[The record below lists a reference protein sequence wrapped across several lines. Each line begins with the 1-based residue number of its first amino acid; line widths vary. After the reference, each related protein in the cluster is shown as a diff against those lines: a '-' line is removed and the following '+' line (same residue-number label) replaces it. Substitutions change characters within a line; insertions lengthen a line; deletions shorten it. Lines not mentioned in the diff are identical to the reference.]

1 MRKSFN
7 QKVKKISSSL
17 IVVLLVCMNFLIH
30 LPFKAEAATTE
41 LKGLGDVSYYNAII
55 FGDHSA
61 TSADIEG
68 AMAVQKNMNA
78 SSYTVLAAATG
89 ANNLAGATWVD
100 EGYPSL
106 LLGGQFTKAG
116 AGQVIIQDGTVAM
129 TKDGDPEGAM
139 KTSYDRI
146 AYKEQVEIDAK
157 FKEFRKD
164 VDGVIGDAGQLHTDK
179 PKPNMSFG
187 IGEDVK
193 NPNIY
198 VSSGLTGEKTFDVK
212 DVFLPNVDNKD
223 FIVIYSDAETVNFAS
238 GAILYD
244 TRNTG
249 MATDL
254 INTSQAY
261 DPNSSFTELAS
272 KVIWVF
278 PNATKITTKGYGVVG
293 SVFAPNAVVETKGG
307 SINGQ
312 AFVGGLHQ
320 RDGFEVH
327 NFKFNWPKWKK
338 PAAEK
343 GNLQIKKVDESD
355 ENIVLKDAK
364 FDVIDKENN
373 VVATVTTNE
382 KGIAEVKDLPL
393 GDYFVK
399 EISAPEGYIK
409 VDTPVKVTIDNTKVI
424 EIVMKNTK
432 KVENGQFK
440 ILKKDSESGQL
451 LPGAKF
457 DVIDKD
463 GNVVET
469 IITDGKGEA
478 LSKQLPVGTYTLK
491 EVEAPKGYEL
501 SSSLVHVD
509 VAANKTVTV
518 DVLNKKIVEKATGQ
532 FEIVKVD
539 ANDKEKLLSDA
550 EFEVY
555 KDGKKVDTLRTDKT
569 GKVISTKLEPGKYTL
584 KETKA
589 PQGYTL
595 LKEEIEVV
603 VEANKVVQVQVENA
617 KELGSLQ
624 VVKKDAESGKVLE
637 GAEFR
642 LKNES
647 GQVVGE
653 AKTTNKDGVVQ
664 FENLV
669 PGKYTLEETKA
680 PEGYKAV
687 EVTVEVNVVANEV
700 VKQEVMNEK
709 VTGQFEIVK
718 VDANDKTKVLSG
730 AEFEVYK
737 EGKKV
742 DTLRTDKT
750 GKVISTKLEPGKY
763 TLKETKAP
771 QGYKLLKEEIEVV
784 VEANKVVQVQVEN
797 AKELGSLQ
805 VVKKDAE
812 SGKVL
817 EGAEF
822 RLKNENGQVVGE
834 AKTTNKDGVVQFE
847 NLVPGKYTLEET
859 KAPEGYKAVEVTVE
873 VNVVANEMVKQEVT
887 NEKVTG
893 QFEIVKVDAE
903 DKAKVLS
910 DAEFA
915 VYKDGKKVAELK
927 TDESGKVMSPKLPLG
942 EYTVKETKAPEG
954 YKLSNKEWKVTI
966 QNENEIVKVEAE
978 NEKVLGSLQII
989 KTDDKDQAKRLA
1001 GAEFTLKDVK
1011 GNVVKEGITTDESG
1025 TVKVDG
1031 LVPGEYTLEE
1041 TKAPEG
1047 YELTK
1052 QVIHATV
1059 DGEKVIDVKVT
1070 NSKSL
1075 GQFEIVKVDANDKEK
1090 RLSDAEFEVYKDGKK
1105 VETLRTDKTGK
1116 VISTKLEPGK
1126 YTLKETKAPQGY
1138 KLLKEEIEVV
1148 VEANKVVQ
1156 VQVENAKELGSLQV
1170 IKKDAESGKVLE
1182 GAEFRLKNEAG
1193 QVVGEAKTTDKDGV
1207 VKFENVVPGKYTLE
1221 ETKAPEGYKALEV
1234 TVEVNVVANEVI
1246 KQEVTN
1252 EKIAGQFEIVKV
1264 DANDKEK
1271 VLSGAEFTVYKGG
1284 KKVAELKTDE
1294 SGKVMSPKLPLGEYT
1309 VKETKAPEGY
1319 KLSNKEWKVTI
1330 QNEKEVVK
1338 VEAENERI
1346 LGSLQII
1353 KTDDKDQAKRLA
1365 GAEFTL
1371 KDAQGN
1377 VVKEGITTDKS
1388 GIVKVEG
1395 LVPGEYTLEETKAP
1409 EGYELTKQVI
1419 HVTVDGEKVI
1429 DVKVTNSKSLGQ
1441 FEIVKVDA
1449 EDKAKVL
1456 SNAEFE
1462 VYKDGEKVE
1471 TLRTDKTGKV
1481 TSKKLEPGTYTLKET
1496 KAPQGYKLLKEEIE
1510 VVVEANKVV
1519 QVQVENAKEL
1529 GSLQVIKKDAESGK
1543 VLEGAEFKLKN
1554 ETGQVVGEAKTTNK
1568 DGVVKFENL
1577 VPGKYTLEETKA
1589 PEGYKALEV
1598 TVEVNV
1604 VANKVI
1610 KQEVLNEKVKGK
1622 ITGQIEIIKVDA
1634 NDRDKKLAGAVFEIL
1649 KDGTKIDTLT
1659 SDENGKATSKE
1670 LEPGDY
1676 ILKEVQAPKGYSL
1689 SDKEIE
1695 FTISN
1700 QKIEVVKL
1708 QITNEKETSKGPEN
1722 PGGETEK
1729 PGEETEK
1736 PGEETE
1742 KPGEETEKPGE
1753 GTEKPG
1759 EGTEK
1764 PGEGTEKPG
1773 EETEKPGE
1781 GTENPGG
1788 ETEKPGEE
1796 TEKPGEETEKPGE
1809 GTEKPGEEVGEP
1821 NLPEKEQGSSNDQK
1835 LPATG
1840 HNTNYLP
1847 FIGVILV
1854 LLGMRLRFMTKNS

>member
-7 QKVKKISSSL
+7 QKIKKLSSSF

-30 LPFKAEAATTE
+30 LPYKAEAATTE

-78 SSYTVLAAATG
+78 SSYTVVAAATG

-116 AGQVIIQDGTVAM
+116 TGQVIIQDGTVAM

-139 KTSYDRI
+139 KSSYDRI
-146 AYKEQVEIDAK
+146 SYKEQAEIDAK

-164 VDGVIGDAGQLHTDK
+164 VDGVIEDAGQLHTDK
-179 PKPNMSFG
+179 PKSGMTFG
-187 IGEDVK
+187 IGEDVN

-198 VSSGLTGEKTFDVK
+198 VSSGLEGQEPFNVK
-212 DVFLPNVDNKD
+212 DVYLPNVSNKD
-223 FIVIYSDAETVNFAS
+223 FIVIYSDAEEVNFGG

-244 TRNTG
+244 T
-249 MATDL
+249 TDKGGFTL
-254 INTSQAY
+254 VNTSQAY
-261 DPNSSFTELAS
+261 DPNSFFTELAS

-278 PNATKITTKGYGVVG
+278 PNAKKITTKGYGVVG

-343 GNLQIKKVDESD
+343 GNLQIKKVDEND

-364 FDVIDKENN
+364 FDVIDKDNN

-382 KGIAEVKDLPL
+382 KGIAEVKDLPF

-409 VDTPVKVTIDNTKVI
+409 VDTPKKVTIDNTNII
-424 EIVMKNTK
+424 EFVMKNTK

-440 ILKKDSESGQL
+440 LLKKDSESGQL

-509 VAANKTVTV
+509 VDANKTVTV

-539 ANDKEKLLSDA
+539 A
-550 EFEVY
+550 
-555 KDGKKVDTLRTDKT
+555 
-569 GKVISTKLEPGKYTL
+569 
-584 KETKA
+584 
-589 PQGYTL
+589 
-595 LKEEIEVV
+595 
-603 VEANKVVQVQVENA
+603 
-617 KELGSLQ
+617 
-624 VVKKDAESGKVLE
+624 
-637 GAEFR
+637 
-642 LKNES
+642 
-647 GQVVGE
+647 
-653 AKTTNKDGVVQ
+653 
-664 FENLV
+664 
-669 PGKYTLEETKA
+669 
-680 PEGYKAV
+680 
-687 EVTVEVNVVANEV
+687 
-700 VKQEVMNEK
+700 
-709 VTGQFEIVK
+709 
-718 VDANDKTKVLSG
+718 
-730 AEFEVYK
+730 
-737 EGKKV
+737 
-742 DTLRTDKT
+742 
-750 GKVISTKLEPGKY
+750 
-763 TLKETKAP
+763 
-771 QGYKLLKEEIEVV
+771 
-784 VEANKVVQVQVEN
+784 
-797 AKELGSLQ
+797 
-805 VVKKDAE
+805 
-812 SGKVL
+812 
-817 EGAEF
+817 
-822 RLKNENGQVVGE
+822 
-834 AKTTNKDGVVQFE
+834 
-847 NLVPGKYTLEET
+847 
-859 KAPEGYKAVEVTVE
+859 
-873 VNVVANEMVKQEVT
+873 
-887 NEKVTG
+887 
-893 QFEIVKVDAE
+893 E
-903 DKAKVLS
+903 DKAKV
-910 DAEFA
+910 
-915 VYKDGKKVAELK
+915 
-927 TDESGKVMSPKLPLG
+927 
-942 EYTVKETKAPEG
+942 
-954 YKLSNKEWKVTI
+954 
-966 QNENEIVKVEAE
+966 
-978 NEKVLGSLQII
+978 
-989 KTDDKDQAKRLA
+989 
-1001 GAEFTLKDVK
+1001 
-1011 GNVVKEGITTDESG
+1011 
-1025 TVKVDG
+1025 
-1031 LVPGEYTLEE
+1031 
-1041 TKAPEG
+1041 
-1047 YELTK
+1047 
-1052 QVIHATV
+1052 
-1059 DGEKVIDVKVT
+1059 
-1070 NSKSL
+1070 
-1075 GQFEIVKVDANDKEK
+1075 
-1090 RLSDAEFEVYKDGKK
+1090 LSDAEFEVYKDGKK

-1116 VISTKLEPGK
+1116 VISQKLEPGK

-1170 IKKDAESGKVLE
+1170 IKKDAESGKVLSD
-1182 GAEFRLKNEAG
+1182 AEFRLKNENG
-1193 QVVGEAKTTDKDGV
+1193 QVVGETKTTNKDGV
-1207 VKFENVVPGKYTLE
+1207 VKFENLVPGKYTLE
-1221 ETKAPEGYKALEV
+1221 ETKAPEGYKAVEV
-1234 TVEVNVVANEVI
+1234 TVEVNVVANEVV
-1246 KQEVTN
+1246 KQEVMN
-1252 EKIAGQFEIVKV
+1252 EKVTGQFEIIKV
-1264 DANDKEK
+1264 DANDKAK
-1271 VLSGAEFTVYKGG
+1271 VLSDAEFTVYKDG

-1353 KTDDKDQAKRLA
+1353 KTDDKDQAKRLS

-1388 GIVKVEG
+1388 GIVKVDG

-1419 HVTVDGEKVI
+1419 HVTVDGEKIV

-1456 SNAEFE
+1456 SDAEFE
-1462 VYKDGEKVE
+1462 VYKDGKKVE

-1481 TSKKLEPGTYTLKET
+1481 ISQKLEPGTYTLKET

-1554 ETGQVVGEAKTTNK
+1554 EAGQVVGETKTTNK

-1604 VANKVI
+1604 VANTVI
-1610 KQEVLNEKVKGK
+1610 KQEVLNEKVKEK
-1622 ITGQIEIIKVDA
+1622 IKGQVEITKVDA
-1634 NDRDKKLAGAVFEIL
+1634 TDTNKKLAGAVFEIL

-1659 SDENGKATSKE
+1659 TDKNGKATSKE

-1676 ILKEVQAPKGYSL
+1676 ILKEVQAPEGYEL

-1722 PGGETEK
+1722 PGGETETPGGETETPGGETET

-1753 GTEKPG
+1753 ETGTSGEETEKSG
-1759 EGTEK
+1759 EETGTS
-1764 PGEGTEKPG
+1764 G
-1773 EETEKPGE
+1773 EETEKPG
-1781 GTENPGG
+1781 G
-1788 ETEKPGEE
+1788 ETGTPSEGMENVDKEKP
-1796 TEKPGEETEKPGE
+1796 T
-1809 GTEKPGEEVGEP
+1809 
-1821 NLPEKEQGSSNDQK
+1821 LPEKGQGASHAQ

-1840 HNTNYLP
+1840 HDMNYLP
-1847 FIGVILV
+1847 FIGFALV
-1854 LLGMRLRFMTKNS
+1854 LLGIRLRFMIKNS

>member
-1 MRKSFN
+1 MKDAFCLVLGSLKGGMNFLRKSFN
-7 QKVKKISSSL
+7 QKIKKLSSSF

-30 LPFKAEAATTE
+30 LPYKAEAATTE

-78 SSYTVLAAATG
+78 SSYTVVAAATG

-116 AGQVIIQDGTVAM
+116 TGQVIIQDGTVAM

-139 KTSYDRI
+139 KSSYDRI
-146 AYKEQVEIDAK
+146 SYKEQAEIDAK

-164 VDGVIGDAGQLHTDK
+164 INSVIEDAGQLHTDK
-179 PKPNMSFG
+179 PKPGMTFG

-193 NPNIY
+193 NSNIY
-198 VSSGLTGEKTFDVK
+198 VSSGLKGQEPFNVK
-212 DVFLPNVDNKD
+212 DVYLPNVNNKD
-223 FIVIYSDAETVNFAS
+223 FIVIHSDAEEVNFGG

-244 TRNTG
+244 T
-249 MATDL
+249 TDKGGFTL
-254 INTSQAY
+254 VNTSQAY
-261 DPNSSFTELAS
+261 DPNSFFTELAS

-278 PNATKITTKGYGVVG
+278 PNAKKITTKGYGVVG

-327 NFKFNWPKWKK
+327 NFKFNWPKWKN

-343 GNLQIKKVDESD
+343 GNLQIKKVDEND

-364 FDVIDKENN
+364 FDVIDKDNN

-382 KGIAEVKDLPL
+382 KGIAEVKDLPF

-409 VDTPVKVTIDNTKVI
+409 VDTPVKVTIDNTNII
-424 EIVMKNTK
+424 EFVMKNTK

-440 ILKKDSESGQL
+440 LLKKDSESGQL

-463 GNVVET
+463 GKVVET
-469 IITDGKGEA
+469 IVTDDKGEA
-478 LSKQLPVGTYTLK
+478 LSKQLPVGSYTLK

-501 SSSLVHVD
+501 SSSSVSVD
-509 VAANKTVTV
+509 VEVNKVVTV
-518 DVLNKKIVEKATGQ
+518 DVVNKKIPEKVTGQ

-539 ANDKEKLLSDA
+539 AEDKTKVLSDA

-569 GKVISTKLEPGKYTL
+569 GKVVSQKLEPGKYTL

-589 PQGYTL
+589 PQGYKL

-624 VVKKDAESGKVLE
+624 VTKKDAESGKVLE

-642 LKNES
+642 LKNEN

-653 AKTTNKDGVVQ
+653 TKTTNKDGVVKFENLVPGKYTLEETKAPEGYKAVEVTVEVNVVANEVVKQ
-664 FENLV
+664 EVMNEKLTGQFEIVKVDAEDKAKVLSDAEFEVYKDGKKVETLRTDKTGKVISQKLEPGTYTLKETKAPQGYKLLKEEIEVVVEANKVVEVQVENAKELGSLQVIKKDAESGKVLEGAEFKLKNETGQVVGETKTTNKDGVVKFENLV

-709 VTGQFEIVK
+709 VTGQFEIIK
-718 VDANDKTKVLSG
+718 VDAN
-730 AEFEVYK
+730 
-737 EGKKV
+737 
-742 DTLRTDKT
+742 
-750 GKVISTKLEPGKY
+750 
-763 TLKETKAP
+763 
-771 QGYKLLKEEIEVV
+771 
-784 VEANKVVQVQVEN
+784 
-797 AKELGSLQ
+797 
-805 VVKKDAE
+805 
-812 SGKVL
+812 
-817 EGAEF
+817 
-822 RLKNENGQVVGE
+822 
-834 AKTTNKDGVVQFE
+834 
-847 NLVPGKYTLEET
+847 
-859 KAPEGYKAVEVTVE
+859 
-873 VNVVANEMVKQEVT
+873 
-887 NEKVTG
+887 
-893 QFEIVKVDAE
+893 

-910 DAEFA
+910 DAEFT
-915 VYKDGKKVAELK
+915 VYKD
-927 TDESGKVMSPKLPLG
+927 
-942 EYTVKETKAPEG
+942 
-954 YKLSNKEWKVTI
+954 
-966 QNENEIVKVEAE
+966 
-978 NEKVLGSLQII
+978 
-989 KTDDKDQAKRLA
+989 
-1001 GAEFTLKDVK
+1001 
-1011 GNVVKEGITTDESG
+1011 
-1025 TVKVDG
+1025 
-1031 LVPGEYTLEE
+1031 
-1041 TKAPEG
+1041 
-1047 YELTK
+1047 
-1052 QVIHATV
+1052 
-1059 DGEKVIDVKVT
+1059 
-1070 NSKSL
+1070 
-1075 GQFEIVKVDANDKEK
+1075 
-1090 RLSDAEFEVYKDGKK
+1090 
-1105 VETLRTDKTGK
+1105 
-1116 VISTKLEPGK
+1116 
-1126 YTLKETKAPQGY
+1126 
-1138 KLLKEEIEVV
+1138 
-1148 VEANKVVQ
+1148 
-1156 VQVENAKELGSLQV
+1156 
-1170 IKKDAESGKVLE
+1170 
-1182 GAEFRLKNEAG
+1182 
-1193 QVVGEAKTTDKDGV
+1193 
-1207 VKFENVVPGKYTLE
+1207 
-1221 ETKAPEGYKALEV
+1221 
-1234 TVEVNVVANEVI
+1234 
-1246 KQEVTN
+1246 
-1252 EKIAGQFEIVKV
+1252 
-1264 DANDKEK
+1264 
-1271 VLSGAEFTVYKGG
+1271 G

-1353 KTDDKDQAKRLA
+1353 KTDDKDQAKRLS

-1388 GIVKVEG
+1388 GIVKVDG

-1419 HVTVDGEKVI
+1419 HVTVDGEKIV

-1456 SNAEFE
+1456 SDAEFE
-1462 VYKDGEKVE
+1462 VYKDGKKVE

-1481 TSKKLEPGTYTLKET
+1481 ISQKLEPGTYTLKET

-1554 ETGQVVGEAKTTNK
+1554 ETGQVVGETKTTNK

-1604 VANKVI
+1604 VANTVI
-1610 KQEVLNEKVKGK
+1610 KQEVLNEKVKEK
-1622 ITGQIEIIKVDA
+1622 IKGQVEITKVDA
-1634 NDRDKKLAGAVFEIL
+1634 TDTNKKLAGAVFEIL

-1659 SDENGKATSKE
+1659 TDKNGKATSKE

-1676 ILKEVQAPKGYSL
+1676 ILKEVQAPEGYEL
-1689 SDKEIE
+1689 SDKGIE

-1722 PGGETEK
+1722 PGGETETPGGETETPGGETET

-1742 KPGEETEKPGE
+1742 KPGEETG
-1753 GTEKPG
+1753 
-1759 EGTEK
+1759 
-1764 PGEGTEKPG
+1764 
-1773 EETEKPGE
+1773 
-1781 GTENPGG
+1781 
-1788 ETEKPGEE
+1788 KPGEE
-1796 TEKPGEETEKPGE
+1796 TEKPGEETGKPGE
-1809 GTEKPGEEVGEP
+1809 ETEKPGEETGTSGEETEKP
-1821 NLPEKEQGSSNDQK
+1821 GGETGTPSEGMENVDKEKPTLPEKGQGASHAQ

-1840 HNTNYLP
+1840 HDMNYLP
-1847 FIGVILV
+1847 FIGFALV
-1854 LLGMRLRFMTKNS
+1854 LLGIRLRFMIKNS

>member
-1 MRKSFN
+1 MNFLRKSFN
-7 QKVKKISSSL
+7 QKIKKLSSSF

-30 LPFKAEAATTE
+30 LPYKAEAATTE

-89 ANNLAGATWVD
+89 ANNLAGATWVE

-116 AGQVIIQDGTVAM
+116 TGQVIIQDGTVAM

-139 KTSYDRI
+139 KSSYDRI
-146 AYKEQVEIDAK
+146 SYKEQAEIDAK

-164 VDGVIGDAGQLHTDK
+164 VDSVIEDAGQLHTDK
-179 PKPNMSFG
+179 PKPGMTFG
-187 IGEDVK
+187 IGEDVN

-198 VSSGLTGEKTFDVK
+198 VSSGLEGQEPFNVK
-212 DVFLPNVDNKD
+212 DVYLPNVSNKD
-223 FIVIYSDAETVNFAS
+223 FIVIHSDAEEVNFGG

-244 TRNTG
+244 T
-249 MATDL
+249 TDKGGFTL
-254 INTSQAY
+254 VNTSQAY
-261 DPNSSFTELAS
+261 DPNSFFTELAS

-278 PNATKITTKGYGVVG
+278 PNAKKITTKGYGVVG
-293 SVFAPNAVVETKGG
+293 SVFAPNAVVDTKGG

-312 AFVGGLHQ
+312 AYVGGLHQ

-343 GNLQIKKVDESD
+343 GNLQIKKVDEND

-364 FDVIDKENN
+364 FDVIDKDNN

-382 KGIAEVKDLPL
+382 KGIAEVKDLPF

-399 EISAPEGYIK
+399 EISAPAGYIK
-409 VDTPVKVTIDNTKVI
+409 VDTPVKVTIDNTNII
-424 EIVMKNTK
+424 EFVMKNTK

-440 ILKKDSESGQL
+440 LLKKDSESGQL

-469 IITDGKGEA
+469 IITDDKGEA
-478 LSKQLPVGTYTLK
+478 LSKQLPVGTYALK

-539 ANDKEKLLSDA
+539 AEDKAKVLSDA
-550 EFEVY
+550 EFDVY
-555 KDGKKVDTLRTDKT
+555 KDGKKVETLRTDKT
-569 GKVISTKLEPGKYTL
+569 GKVISQQLEPGTYTL

-624 VVKKDAESGKVLE
+624 VIKKDAESGKVLE

-642 LKNES
+642 LKNEN
-647 GQVVGE
+647 GQLVGE
-653 AKTTNKDGVVQ
+653 AKTTNKDGIVK

-718 VDANDKTKVLSG
+718 VDA
-730 AEFEVYK
+730 
-737 EGKKV
+737 
-742 DTLRTDKT
+742 
-750 GKVISTKLEPGKY
+750 
-763 TLKETKAP
+763 
-771 QGYKLLKEEIEVV
+771 
-784 VEANKVVQVQVEN
+784 
-797 AKELGSLQ
+797 
-805 VVKKDAE
+805 
-812 SGKVL
+812 
-817 EGAEF
+817 
-822 RLKNENGQVVGE
+822 
-834 AKTTNKDGVVQFE
+834 
-847 NLVPGKYTLEET
+847 
-859 KAPEGYKAVEVTVE
+859 
-873 VNVVANEMVKQEVT
+873 
-887 NEKVTG
+887 
-893 QFEIVKVDAE
+893 E

-910 DAEFA
+910 DAEFT
-915 VYKDGKKVAELK
+915 VYKD
-927 TDESGKVMSPKLPLG
+927 
-942 EYTVKETKAPEG
+942 
-954 YKLSNKEWKVTI
+954 
-966 QNENEIVKVEAE
+966 
-978 NEKVLGSLQII
+978 
-989 KTDDKDQAKRLA
+989 
-1001 GAEFTLKDVK
+1001 
-1011 GNVVKEGITTDESG
+1011 
-1025 TVKVDG
+1025 
-1031 LVPGEYTLEE
+1031 
-1041 TKAPEG
+1041 
-1047 YELTK
+1047 
-1052 QVIHATV
+1052 
-1059 DGEKVIDVKVT
+1059 
-1070 NSKSL
+1070 
-1075 GQFEIVKVDANDKEK
+1075 
-1090 RLSDAEFEVYKDGKK
+1090 
-1105 VETLRTDKTGK
+1105 
-1116 VISTKLEPGK
+1116 
-1126 YTLKETKAPQGY
+1126 
-1138 KLLKEEIEVV
+1138 
-1148 VEANKVVQ
+1148 
-1156 VQVENAKELGSLQV
+1156 
-1170 IKKDAESGKVLE
+1170 
-1182 GAEFRLKNEAG
+1182 
-1193 QVVGEAKTTDKDGV
+1193 
-1207 VKFENVVPGKYTLE
+1207 
-1221 ETKAPEGYKALEV
+1221 
-1234 TVEVNVVANEVI
+1234 
-1246 KQEVTN
+1246 
-1252 EKIAGQFEIVKV
+1252 
-1264 DANDKEK
+1264 
-1271 VLSGAEFTVYKGG
+1271 G

-1388 GIVKVEG
+1388 GIVKVDG

-1449 EDKAKVL
+1449 EDKTKVL
-1456 SNAEFE
+1456 SDAEFE
-1462 VYKDGEKVE
+1462 VYKDGKKVE

-1481 TSKKLEPGTYTLKET
+1481 ISQKLEPGTYTLKET

-1568 DGVVKFENL
+1568 DGVVTFENL

-1598 TVEVNV
+1598 TVEVNI
-1604 VANKVI
+1604 VANEVAKR
-1610 KQEVLNEKVKGK
+1610 EVLNEKVKEE
-1622 ITGQIEIIKVDA
+1622 ITGQLEITKVDA
-1634 NDRDKKLAGAVFEIL
+1634 NDTGKTLAGAVFEIW

-1659 SDENGKATSKE
+1659 TNKNGKAISKK

-1676 ILKEVQAPKGYSL
+1676 ILKEVHAPEGYKL
-1689 SDKEIE
+1689 SDKEIK
-1695 FTISN
+1695 FKISN
-1700 QKIEVVKL
+1700 EKVEVKNL
-1708 QITNEKETSKGPEN
+1708 EITNEKEQEKGP
-1722 PGGETEK
+1722 EK

-1736 PGEETE
+1736 PG
-1742 KPGEETEKPGE
+1742 
-1753 GTEKPG
+1753 
-1759 EGTEK
+1759 
-1764 PGEGTEKPG
+1764 
-1773 EETEKPGE
+1773 
-1781 GTENPGG
+1781 
-1788 ETEKPGEE
+1788 
-1796 TEKPGEETEKPGE
+1796 
-1809 GTEKPGEEVGEP
+1809 
-1821 NLPEKEQGSSNDQK
+1821 
-1835 LPATG
+1835 
-1840 HNTNYLP
+1840 
-1847 FIGVILV
+1847 
-1854 LLGMRLRFMTKNS
+1854 

>member
-7 QKVKKISSSL
+7 QKIKKLSSSL
-17 IVVLLVCMNFLIH
+17 IVVLLICMNFLIH
-30 LPFKAEAATTE
+30 LPLKAEAATTE

-78 SSYTVLAAATG
+78 SSYTVVAAATG

-129 TKDGDPEGAM
+129 TKDGDPDGAM

-146 AYKEQVEIDAK
+146 SYKEQAEIDAK

-164 VDGVIGDAGQLHTDK
+164 VDGVIGDASKLYTDK

-187 IGEDVK
+187 IGEDVN

-198 VSSGLTGEKTFDVK
+198 VSSGQTGKKAFDVK
-212 DVFLPNVDNKD
+212 DVFLPNVENKD
-223 FIVIYSDAETVNFAS
+223 FIVIYSDAEEVSFGG

-312 AFVGGLHQ
+312 AYVGGLHQ

-327 NFKFNWPKWKK
+327 NFKFNWPKWNK
-338 PAAEK
+338 PAVEK
-343 GNLQIKKVDESD
+343 GHLQIKKVDEND

-364 FDVIDKENN
+364 FDVIDKDNN

-399 EISAPEGYIK
+399 EINAPEGYIK
-409 VDTPVKVTIDNTKVI
+409 VDTPVKVTIDNTNVI
-424 EIVMKNTK
+424 ELVMKNTK

-440 ILKKDSESGQL
+440 LLKKDSESGQL

-457 DVIDKD
+457 DVLDKD
-463 GNVVET
+463 GKVVET
-469 IITDGKGEA
+469 IVTDDKGEA
-478 LSKQLPVGTYTLK
+478 LSKQLPVGSYTLK

-501 SSSLVHVD
+501 SSSSVSVD
-509 VAANKTVTV
+509 VEVEANKVVTV
-518 DVLNKKIVEKATGQ
+518 DVVNKKIPEKVTGQ

-539 ANDKEKLLSDA
+539 AEDKTKVLSDA

-569 GKVISTKLEPGKYTL
+569 GKVVS
-584 KETKA
+584 
-589 PQGYTL
+589 Q
-595 LKEEIEVV
+595 
-603 VEANKVVQVQVENA
+603 
-617 KELGSLQ
+617 
-624 VVKKDAESGKVLE
+624 
-637 GAEFR
+637 
-642 LKNES
+642 
-647 GQVVGE
+647 
-653 AKTTNKDGVVQ
+653 
-664 FENLV
+664 
-669 PGKYTLEETKA
+669 
-680 PEGYKAV
+680 
-687 EVTVEVNVVANEV
+687 
-700 VKQEVMNEK
+700 
-709 VTGQFEIVK
+709 
-718 VDANDKTKVLSG
+718 
-730 AEFEVYK
+730 
-737 EGKKV
+737 
-742 DTLRTDKT
+742 
-750 GKVISTKLEPGKY
+750 KLEPGKY

-784 VEANKVVQVQVEN
+784 VEADKVVEVQVEN

-805 VVKKDAE
+805 VIKKDAE

-817 EGAEF
+817 AGAEF
-822 RLKNENGQVVGE
+822 KLKNEAGQVVGE
-834 AKTTNKDGVVQFE
+834 AKTTNKDGVVKFE
-847 NLVPGKYTLEET
+847 SLVPGKYTLEET
-859 KAPEGYKAVEVTVE
+859 KAPEGYKALEVTVE
-873 VNVVANEMVKQEVT
+873 VNVVANEVVKQEVT

-903 DKAKVLS
+903 DKTKV
-910 DAEFA
+910 
-915 VYKDGKKVAELK
+915 
-927 TDESGKVMSPKLPLG
+927 
-942 EYTVKETKAPEG
+942 
-954 YKLSNKEWKVTI
+954 
-966 QNENEIVKVEAE
+966 
-978 NEKVLGSLQII
+978 
-989 KTDDKDQAKRLA
+989 
-1001 GAEFTLKDVK
+1001 
-1011 GNVVKEGITTDESG
+1011 
-1025 TVKVDG
+1025 
-1031 LVPGEYTLEE
+1031 
-1041 TKAPEG
+1041 
-1047 YELTK
+1047 
-1052 QVIHATV
+1052 
-1059 DGEKVIDVKVT
+1059 
-1070 NSKSL
+1070 
-1075 GQFEIVKVDANDKEK
+1075 
-1090 RLSDAEFEVYKDGKK
+1090 LSDAEFEVYKDSKK
-1105 VETLRTDKTGK
+1105 VDTLRTDKTGK
-1116 VISTKLEPGK
+1116 VISQKLEPGT

-1148 VEANKVVQ
+1148 VEANKVVE
-1156 VQVENAKELGSLQV
+1156 VQIENAKELGSLQV
-1170 IKKDAESGKVLE
+1170 IKKDAESGKVLA
-1182 GAEFRLKNEAG
+1182 GAEFKLKNEAG
-1193 QVVGEAKTTDKDGV
+1193 QVVGEAKITNKDGV

-1234 TVEVNVVANEVI
+1234 TVEVNVVANEVV

-1252 EKIAGQFEIVKV
+1252 EKVTGQFEIVKV
-1264 DANDKEK
+1264 DANDKTEL
-1271 VLSGAEFTVYKGG
+1271 LSGAEFEVYKDG

-1309 VKETKAPEGY
+1309 VKETKAPAGY

-1338 VEAENERI
+1338 VEAENEKI

-1353 KTDDKDQAKRLA
+1353 KMDDKDQTKRLA

-1371 KDAQGN
+1371 KDAKGN

-1388 GIVKVEG
+1388 GTVKVDG

-1409 EGYELTKQVI
+1409 EGYELTKQII
-1419 HVTVDGEKVI
+1419 HVTVDGEKVV
-1429 DVKVTNSKSLGQ
+1429 DAKVTNSKSLGQ

-1449 EDKAKVL
+1449 EDKTKVL
-1456 SNAEFE
+1456 SDAEFE
-1462 VYKDGEKVE
+1462 VYKDGKKVD

-1481 TSKKLEPGTYTLKET
+1481 VSQKLEPGKYTLKET

-1510 VVVEANKVV
+1510 VVVEADKVV

-1543 VLEGAEFKLKN
+1543 VLAGAEFKLKN
-1554 ETGQVVGEAKTTNK
+1554 EAGQVVGEAKTTNK
-1568 DGVVKFENL
+1568 DGVVKFESL

-1604 VANKVI
+1604 VANEVV
-1610 KQEVLNEKVKGK
+1610 KQEVMNEKVKEE
-1622 ITGQIEIIKVDA
+1622 ITGQLEITKVDA
-1634 NDRDKKLAGAVFEIL
+1634 NNTNKILAGAVFEIW

-1659 SDENGKATSKE
+1659 TNKSGKATSKK

-1676 ILKEVQAPKGYSL
+1676 TLKEIQAPEGYTL
-1689 SDKEIE
+1689 SDKEMK

-1700 QKIEVVKL
+1700 EKIEFVKL
-1708 QITNEKETSKGPEN
+1708 QITNKKDTEKGP
-1722 PGGETEK
+1722 EK
-1729 PGEETEK
+1729 PGE
-1736 PGEETE
+1736 G
-1742 KPGEETEKPGE
+1742 TEKPGE

-1773 EETEKPGE
+1773 EG
-1781 GTENPGG
+1781 
-1788 ETEKPGEE
+1788 
-1796 TEKPGEETEKPGE
+1796 TEKPGE
-1809 GTEKPGEEVGEP
+1809 GTEKPGEGTEKPGEGTEKPGEGTEKPGEGTEKPGEGVEKP
-1821 NLPEKEQGSSNDQK
+1821 NLPEKGQGSSNNQQ

-1840 HNTNYLP
+1840 HNTNYVP
-1847 FIGVILV
+1847 FIGFMLL
-1854 LLGMRLRFMTKNS
+1854 LLGIRLRFMAKNS

>member
-1 MRKSFN
+1 MNILFN
-7 QKVKKISSSL
+7 KKVKKISSSL

-30 LPFKAEAATTE
+30 LPNKAEAATTE

-89 ANNLAGATWVD
+89 AHNLAGATWVD

-116 AGQVIIQDGTVAM
+116 TGQVIIQDGTVAM

-139 KTSYDRI
+139 KSSYDRI
-146 AYKEQVEIDAK
+146 SYKEQAEIDAK

-164 VDGVIGDAGQLHTDK
+164 VNSVIEDAGQLHTDK
-179 PKPNMSFG
+179 PKSGMTFG
-187 IGEDVK
+187 IGEDVN

-198 VSSGLTGEKTFDVK
+198 VSSGLEGQEPFNVK
-212 DVFLPNVDNKD
+212 DVYLPNVNNKD
-223 FIVIYSDAETVNFAS
+223 FIVIHSDAEEVNFGG

-244 TRNTG
+244 T
-249 MATDL
+249 TDKGGFTL
-254 INTSQAY
+254 VNTSQPY
-261 DPNSSFTELAS
+261 DPNSFFTELAS

-343 GNLQIKKVDESD
+343 GNLQIKKVDEND

-364 FDVIDKENN
+364 FDVIDKDNH

-382 KGIAEVKDLPL
+382 KGIAEVKDLPF

-409 VDTPVKVTIDNTKVI
+409 VDTPVKVTIDNTNII
-424 EIVMKNTK
+424 EFVMKNTK

-440 ILKKDSESGQL
+440 LLKKDSESGQL

-509 VAANKTVTV
+509 VAANETVTV

-539 ANDKEKLLSDA
+539 AEDKTKVLSDA

-555 KDGKKVDTLRTDKT
+555 KDGKKVETLRTDKT
-569 GKVISTKLEPGKYTL
+569 GKVISQKLEPGTYTL

-603 VEANKVVQVQVENA
+603 VEASKVVQVQVENA

-624 VVKKDAESGKVLE
+624 VIKKDAESGKVLE

-642 LKNES
+642 LKNGN

-653 AKTTNKDGVVQ
+653 AKTTNKDGVVK

-680 PEGYKAV
+680 PKGYKAV

-718 VDANDKTKVLSG
+718 VDA
-730 AEFEVYK
+730 
-737 EGKKV
+737 
-742 DTLRTDKT
+742 
-750 GKVISTKLEPGKY
+750 
-763 TLKETKAP
+763 
-771 QGYKLLKEEIEVV
+771 
-784 VEANKVVQVQVEN
+784 
-797 AKELGSLQ
+797 
-805 VVKKDAE
+805 
-812 SGKVL
+812 
-817 EGAEF
+817 
-822 RLKNENGQVVGE
+822 
-834 AKTTNKDGVVQFE
+834 
-847 NLVPGKYTLEET
+847 
-859 KAPEGYKAVEVTVE
+859 
-873 VNVVANEMVKQEVT
+873 
-887 NEKVTG
+887 
-893 QFEIVKVDAE
+893 E
-903 DKAKVLS
+903 DKA
-910 DAEFA
+910 
-915 VYKDGKKVAELK
+915 
-927 TDESGKVMSPKLPLG
+927 
-942 EYTVKETKAPEG
+942 
-954 YKLSNKEWKVTI
+954 
-966 QNENEIVKVEAE
+966 
-978 NEKVLGSLQII
+978 
-989 KTDDKDQAKRLA
+989 
-1001 GAEFTLKDVK
+1001 
-1011 GNVVKEGITTDESG
+1011 
-1025 TVKVDG
+1025 
-1031 LVPGEYTLEE
+1031 
-1041 TKAPEG
+1041 
-1047 YELTK
+1047 
-1052 QVIHATV
+1052 
-1059 DGEKVIDVKVT
+1059 
-1070 NSKSL
+1070 
-1075 GQFEIVKVDANDKEK
+1075 
-1090 RLSDAEFEVYKDGKK
+1090 
-1105 VETLRTDKTGK
+1105 
-1116 VISTKLEPGK
+1116 
-1126 YTLKETKAPQGY
+1126 
-1138 KLLKEEIEVV
+1138 
-1148 VEANKVVQ
+1148 
-1156 VQVENAKELGSLQV
+1156 
-1170 IKKDAESGKVLE
+1170 
-1182 GAEFRLKNEAG
+1182 
-1193 QVVGEAKTTDKDGV
+1193 
-1207 VKFENVVPGKYTLE
+1207 
-1221 ETKAPEGYKALEV
+1221 
-1234 TVEVNVVANEVI
+1234 
-1246 KQEVTN
+1246 
-1252 EKIAGQFEIVKV
+1252 
-1264 DANDKEK
+1264 K
-1271 VLSGAEFTVYKGG
+1271 VLSGAEFTVYKDG

-1371 KDAQGN
+1371 KDAKGN
-1377 VVKEGITTDKS
+1377 VVKEGNTTDES
-1388 GIVKVEG
+1388 GTVKVDG

-1456 SNAEFE
+1456 SDAEFE
-1462 VYKDGEKVE
+1462 VYKDGKKVE

-1481 TSKKLEPGTYTLKET
+1481 ISQKLEPGTYTLKET

-1543 VLEGAEFKLKN
+1543 VLKGAEFKLKN
-1554 ETGQVVGEAKTTNK
+1554 ENGQVVGEAKTTNK

-1589 PEGYKALEV
+1589 PEGYKAVEV
-1598 TVEVNV
+1598 KVEVNI
-1604 VANKVI
+1604 VANTVV
-1610 KQEVLNEKVKGK
+1610 KQEVLNEKVKEK

-1634 NDRDKKLAGAVFEIL
+1634 NDKDKKLAGAVFEIL

-1676 ILKEVQAPKGYSL
+1676 VLKEVQAPEGYSL

-1708 QITNEKETSKGPEN
+1708 QITNEKET
-1722 PGGETEK
+1722 EK
-1729 PGEETEK
+1729 PG
-1736 PGEETE
+1736 
-1742 KPGEETEKPGE
+1742 
-1753 GTEKPG
+1753 
-1759 EGTEK
+1759 
-1764 PGEGTEKPG
+1764 
-1773 EETEKPGE
+1773 
-1781 GTENPGG
+1781 
-1788 ETEKPGEE
+1788 
-1796 TEKPGEETEKPGE
+1796 
-1809 GTEKPGEEVGEP
+1809 
-1821 NLPEKEQGSSNDQK
+1821 
-1835 LPATG
+1835 
-1840 HNTNYLP
+1840 
-1847 FIGVILV
+1847 
-1854 LLGMRLRFMTKNS
+1854 

>member
-7 QKVKKISSSL
+7 QKIKKLSSSL
-17 IVVLLVCMNFLIH
+17 IVVLLICMNFLIH

-78 SSYTVLAAATG
+78 SSYTVVAAATG

-129 TKDGDPEGAM
+129 TKDGDPDGAM

-146 AYKEQVEIDAK
+146 SYKEQAEIDAK

-164 VDGVIGDAGQLHTDK
+164 VDSVIEDAGQLHTDK
-179 PKPNMSFG
+179 PKSGMTFG

-198 VSSGLTGEKTFDVK
+198 VSSGLEGQEPFNVK
-212 DVFLPNVDNKD
+212 DVYLPNVSNKD
-223 FIVIYSDAETVNFAS
+223 FIVIHSDAEEVNFGG

-244 TRNTG
+244 T
-249 MATDL
+249 TDKGGFTL
-254 INTSQAY
+254 VNTSQAY
-261 DPNSSFTELAS
+261 DPNSFFTELAS

-312 AFVGGLHQ
+312 AYVGGLHQ

-327 NFKFNWPKWKK
+327 NFKFNWPKWNK
-338 PAAEK
+338 PATEK
-343 GNLQIKKVDESD
+343 GHLQIKKVDEND

-364 FDVIDKENN
+364 FDVIDKDNN

-399 EISAPEGYIK
+399 EINAPEGYIK
-409 VDTPVKVTIDNTKVI
+409 VDTPVKVTIDNTNVI
-424 EIVMKNTK
+424 KLVMKNTR

-440 ILKKDSESGQL
+440 LLKKDSESGQL

-463 GNVVET
+463 GKVVET
-469 IITDGKGEA
+469 IVTDDKGEA
-478 LSKQLPVGTYTLK
+478 LSKQLPVGSYTLK

-501 SSSLVHVD
+501 SSSSVSVD
-509 VAANKTVTV
+509 VEANKVVTV
-518 DVLNKKIVEKATGQ
+518 DVVNKKISEKVTGQ

-539 ANDKEKLLSDA
+539 AEDKTKVLSDA

-569 GKVISTKLEPGKYTL
+569 GKVVSQKLEPGKYTL
-584 KETKA
+584 KETRA
-589 PQGYTL
+589 PQGYKL

-603 VEANKVVQVQVENA
+603 VEANKLVEVQIENA

-624 VVKKDAESGKVLE
+624 VIKKDAESGTVLA
-637 GAEFR
+637 GAEFK
-642 LKNES
+642 LKNEA

-653 AKTTNKDGVVQ
+653 AKTTNKEGVVK

-680 PEGYKAV
+680 PEGYKAL

-700 VKQEVMNEK
+700 
-709 VTGQFEIVK
+709 
-718 VDANDKTKVLSG
+718 
-730 AEFEVYK
+730 
-737 EGKKV
+737 
-742 DTLRTDKT
+742 
-750 GKVISTKLEPGKY
+750 
-763 TLKETKAP
+763 
-771 QGYKLLKEEIEVV
+771 
-784 VEANKVVQVQVEN
+784 
-797 AKELGSLQ
+797 
-805 VVKKDAE
+805 
-812 SGKVL
+812 
-817 EGAEF
+817 
-822 RLKNENGQVVGE
+822 
-834 AKTTNKDGVVQFE
+834 
-847 NLVPGKYTLEET
+847 
-859 KAPEGYKAVEVTVE
+859 
-873 VNVVANEMVKQEVT
+873 VKQEVT

-893 QFEIVKVDAE
+893 QFEIVKVDAN
-903 DKAKVLS
+903 DKTKLLS
-910 DAEFA
+910 GAEFE

-942 EYTVKETKAPEG
+942 EYTVKETKAPAG

-966 QNENEIVKVEAE
+966 QNEKEVVKVEAE
-978 NEKVLGSLQII
+978 NEKILGSLQII
-989 KTDDKDQAKRLA
+989 KMDDKDQTKRLA
-1001 GAEFTLKDVK
+1001 GAQFTLKDAK
-1011 GNVVKEGITTDESG
+1011 GNVVKEGLTTDKSG

-1052 QVIHATV
+1052 QI
-1059 DGEKVIDVKVT
+1059 
-1070 NSKSL
+1070 
-1075 GQFEIVKVDANDKEK
+1075 
-1090 RLSDAEFEVYKDGKK
+1090 
-1105 VETLRTDKTGK
+1105 
-1116 VISTKLEPGK
+1116 
-1126 YTLKETKAPQGY
+1126 
-1138 KLLKEEIEVV
+1138 
-1148 VEANKVVQ
+1148 
-1156 VQVENAKELGSLQV
+1156 
-1170 IKKDAESGKVLE
+1170 
-1182 GAEFRLKNEAG
+1182 
-1193 QVVGEAKTTDKDGV
+1193 
-1207 VKFENVVPGKYTLE
+1207 
-1221 ETKAPEGYKALEV
+1221 
-1234 TVEVNVVANEVI
+1234 
-1246 KQEVTN
+1246 
-1252 EKIAGQFEIVKV
+1252 
-1264 DANDKEK
+1264 
-1271 VLSGAEFTVYKGG
+1271 
-1284 KKVAELKTDE
+1284 
-1294 SGKVMSPKLPLGEYT
+1294 
-1309 VKETKAPEGY
+1309 
-1319 KLSNKEWKVTI
+1319 
-1330 QNEKEVVK
+1330 
-1338 VEAENERI
+1338 
-1346 LGSLQII
+1346 
-1353 KTDDKDQAKRLA
+1353 
-1365 GAEFTL
+1365 
-1371 KDAQGN
+1371 
-1377 VVKEGITTDKS
+1377 
-1388 GIVKVEG
+1388 
-1395 LVPGEYTLEETKAP
+1395 
-1409 EGYELTKQVI
+1409 I
-1419 HVTVDGEKVI
+1419 HVTVDGEKVV

-1449 EDKAKVL
+1449 EDKTKVL
-1456 SNAEFE
+1456 SDAEFE
-1462 VYKDGEKVE
+1462 VYKDGKKVD

-1481 TSKKLEPGTYTLKET
+1481 ISQKLEPGTYTLKET

-1519 QVQVENAKEL
+1519 EVQVENAKEL
-1529 GSLQVIKKDAESGK
+1529 GSLQVIKKDSESGK
-1543 VLEGAEFKLKN
+1543 VLAGAEFKLKN
-1554 ETGQVVGEAKTTNK
+1554 EAGQVVGEAKTTNK

-1604 VANKVI
+1604 VANEVV
-1610 KQEVLNEKVKGK
+1610 KQEVMNEKVKEE
-1622 ITGQIEIIKVDA
+1622 ITGQLEITKVDA
-1634 NDRDKKLAGAVFEIL
+1634 NNTNKTLAGAVFEIW

-1659 SDENGKATSKE
+1659 TNKSGKATSKE

-1676 ILKEVQAPKGYSL
+1676 TLKEIQAPEGYTL
-1689 SDKEIE
+1689 SDKEMK

-1700 QKIEVVKL
+1700 EKIEVVKL
-1708 QITNEKETSKGPEN
+1708 QITNKKDTEKGP
-1722 PGGETEK
+1722 EK
-1729 PGEETEK
+1729 PGE
-1736 PGEETE
+1736 G
-1742 KPGEETEKPGE
+1742 TEKPGE

-1773 EETEKPGE
+1773 EGTEKPGE
-1781 GTENPGG
+1781 GV
-1788 ETEKPGEE
+1788 EK
-1796 TEKPGEETEKPGE
+1796 
-1809 GTEKPGEEVGEP
+1809 P
-1821 NLPEKEQGSSNDQK
+1821 NLPEKGQGSSNNQQ

-1840 HNTNYLP
+1840 HNTNYVP
-1847 FIGVILV
+1847 FIGFMLL
-1854 LLGMRLRFMTKNS
+1854 LLGIRLRFMAKNS

>member
-1 MRKSFN
+1 MNFLRKSFN
-7 QKVKKISSSL
+7 QKIKKLSSSF

-30 LPFKAEAATTE
+30 LPYKAEAATTE

-116 AGQVIIQDGTVAM
+116 TGQVIIQDGTVAM

-139 KTSYDRI
+139 KSSYDRI
-146 AYKEQVEIDAK
+146 SYKEQAEIDAK

-164 VDGVIGDAGQLHTDK
+164 VDSVIEDAGQLHTDK
-179 PKPNMSFG
+179 PKPGMTFG
-187 IGEDVK
+187 IGEDVN

-198 VSSGLTGEKTFDVK
+198 VSSGLEGQEPFNVK
-212 DVFLPNVDNKD
+212 DVYLPNVSNKD
-223 FIVIYSDAETVNFAS
+223 FIVIHSDAEEVNFGG

-244 TRNTG
+244 T
-249 MATDL
+249 TDKGGFTL
-254 INTSQAY
+254 VNTSQAY
-261 DPNSSFTELAS
+261 DPNSFFTELAS

-278 PNATKITTKGYGVVG
+278 PNAKKITTKGYGVVG
-293 SVFAPNAVVETKGG
+293 SVFAPNAVVDTKGG

-312 AFVGGLHQ
+312 AYVGGLHQ

-343 GNLQIKKVDESD
+343 GNLQIKKVDEND

-364 FDVIDKENN
+364 FDVIDKDNH

-382 KGIAEVKDLPL
+382 KGIAEVKDLPF

-399 EISAPEGYIK
+399 EISAPAGYIK
-409 VDTPVKVTIDNTKVI
+409 VDTPVKVTIDNTNII
-424 EIVMKNTK
+424 EFVMKNTK

-440 ILKKDSESGQL
+440 LLKKDSESGQL

-509 VAANKTVTV
+509 VAADKTVTV

-539 ANDKEKLLSDA
+539 AEDKAKVLSDA
-550 EFEVY
+550 EFDVY
-555 KDGKKVDTLRTDKT
+555 KDGKKVETLRTDKT
-569 GKVISTKLEPGKYTL
+569 GKVISQQLEPGTYTL

-624 VVKKDAESGKVLE
+624 VIKKDAESGKVLE

-642 LKNES
+642 LKNEN
-647 GQVVGE
+647 GQLVGE
-653 AKTTNKDGVVQ
+653 AKTTNKDGIVK

-718 VDANDKTKVLSG
+718 VDA
-730 AEFEVYK
+730 
-737 EGKKV
+737 
-742 DTLRTDKT
+742 
-750 GKVISTKLEPGKY
+750 
-763 TLKETKAP
+763 
-771 QGYKLLKEEIEVV
+771 
-784 VEANKVVQVQVEN
+784 
-797 AKELGSLQ
+797 
-805 VVKKDAE
+805 
-812 SGKVL
+812 
-817 EGAEF
+817 
-822 RLKNENGQVVGE
+822 
-834 AKTTNKDGVVQFE
+834 
-847 NLVPGKYTLEET
+847 
-859 KAPEGYKAVEVTVE
+859 
-873 VNVVANEMVKQEVT
+873 
-887 NEKVTG
+887 
-893 QFEIVKVDAE
+893 E

-910 DAEFA
+910 DAEFT
-915 VYKDGKKVAELK
+915 VYKD
-927 TDESGKVMSPKLPLG
+927 
-942 EYTVKETKAPEG
+942 
-954 YKLSNKEWKVTI
+954 
-966 QNENEIVKVEAE
+966 
-978 NEKVLGSLQII
+978 
-989 KTDDKDQAKRLA
+989 
-1001 GAEFTLKDVK
+1001 
-1011 GNVVKEGITTDESG
+1011 
-1025 TVKVDG
+1025 
-1031 LVPGEYTLEE
+1031 
-1041 TKAPEG
+1041 
-1047 YELTK
+1047 
-1052 QVIHATV
+1052 
-1059 DGEKVIDVKVT
+1059 
-1070 NSKSL
+1070 
-1075 GQFEIVKVDANDKEK
+1075 
-1090 RLSDAEFEVYKDGKK
+1090 
-1105 VETLRTDKTGK
+1105 
-1116 VISTKLEPGK
+1116 
-1126 YTLKETKAPQGY
+1126 
-1138 KLLKEEIEVV
+1138 
-1148 VEANKVVQ
+1148 
-1156 VQVENAKELGSLQV
+1156 
-1170 IKKDAESGKVLE
+1170 
-1182 GAEFRLKNEAG
+1182 
-1193 QVVGEAKTTDKDGV
+1193 
-1207 VKFENVVPGKYTLE
+1207 
-1221 ETKAPEGYKALEV
+1221 
-1234 TVEVNVVANEVI
+1234 
-1246 KQEVTN
+1246 
-1252 EKIAGQFEIVKV
+1252 
-1264 DANDKEK
+1264 
-1271 VLSGAEFTVYKGG
+1271 G

-1388 GIVKVEG
+1388 GIVKVDG

-1449 EDKAKVL
+1449 EDKTKVL
-1456 SNAEFE
+1456 SDAEFE
-1462 VYKDGEKVE
+1462 VYKDGKKIETLRTDKTGKVISQKLEPGKYTLKETKAPQGYKLLKEEIEVVVEANKVVQVQVENAKELGSLQVIKKDAESGKVLEGAEFRLKNENGQLVGEAKTTNKDGIVKFENLVPGKYTLEETKAPEGYKAVEVKVEVNVVANEVAKKEVMNEKVTGQFEIVKVDAEDKTKVLSDAEFEGYKDGKKVE

-1481 TSKKLEPGTYTLKET
+1481 ISQKLEPGTYTLKET

-1543 VLEGAEFKLKN
+1543 VLEGAEFRLKN

-1568 DGVVKFENL
+1568 DGVVTFENL

-1589 PEGYKALEV
+1589 PEGYKSVEV
-1598 TVEVNV
+1598 KVEVNV
-1604 VANKVI
+1604 VVNEVAKR
-1610 KQEVLNEKVKGK
+1610 EVLNEKVKEE
-1622 ITGQIEIIKVDA
+1622 ITGQFEITKVDA
-1634 NDRDKKLAGAVFEIL
+1634 NDTGKTLAGAVFEIL
-1649 KDGTKIDTLT
+1649 KDGTKIDTLIT
-1659 SDENGKATSKE
+1659 NKNGKAISKK

-1676 ILKEVQAPKGYSL
+1676 ILKEVHAPEGYKL
-1689 SDKEIE
+1689 SDKEIK
-1695 FTISN
+1695 FKISN
-1700 QKIEVVKL
+1700 EKVEVKNL
-1708 QITNEKETSKGPEN
+1708 EITNEKEQEKGP
-1722 PGGETEK
+1722 EK

-1742 KPGEETEKPGE
+1742 KPGEETE
-1753 GTEKPG
+1753 
-1759 EGTEK
+1759 
-1764 PGEGTEKPG
+1764 
-1773 EETEKPGE
+1773 
-1781 GTENPGG
+1781 
-1788 ETEKPGEE
+1788 
-1796 TEKPGEETEKPGE
+1796 
-1809 GTEKPGEEVGEP
+1809 
-1821 NLPEKEQGSSNDQK
+1821 
-1835 LPATG
+1835 
-1840 HNTNYLP
+1840 
-1847 FIGVILV
+1847 
-1854 LLGMRLRFMTKNS
+1854 

>member
-7 QKVKKISSSL
+7 QKIKKLSSSF
-17 IVVLLVCMNFLIH
+17 IVMLLVCMNFLIH
-30 LPFKAEAATTE
+30 LPYKAEAATTE

-89 ANNLAGATWVD
+89 AHNLAGATWVD

-116 AGQVIIQDGTVAM
+116 TGQVIIQDGTVAM

-139 KTSYDRI
+139 KSSYDRI
-146 AYKEQVEIDAK
+146 SYKEQAEIDAK

-164 VDGVIGDAGQLHTDK
+164 VDSVIEDAGQLHTDK
-179 PKPNMSFG
+179 PKSGMTFG
-187 IGEDVK
+187 IGEDVN

-198 VSSGLTGEKTFDVK
+198 VSSGQNGKKTFDVK
-212 DVFLPNVDNKD
+212 DVFLPNVSNKD
-223 FIVIYSDAETVNFAS
+223 FMVIHSDAEEVNFGG

-244 TRNTG
+244 T
-249 MATDL
+249 TDKGGFTL
-254 INTSQAY
+254 VNTSQAY
-261 DPNSSFTELAS
+261 DPNSFFTELAS

-293 SVFAPNAVVETKGG
+293 SIFAPNAVVETKGG

-312 AFVGGLHQ
+312 VYVGGLHQ

-343 GNLQIKKVDESD
+343 GNLQIKKVDEND

-364 FDVIDKENN
+364 FDVIDKDNN

-382 KGIAEVKDLPL
+382 KGIAEVKDLPF

-409 VDTPVKVTIDNTKVI
+409 VDTPVKVTIDNTNII
-424 EIVMKNTK
+424 EFVMKNTK

-440 ILKKDSESGQL
+440 LLKKDSESGQL

-463 GNVVET
+463 GNIVET

-539 ANDKEKLLSDA
+539 AEDKAKVLSDA

-555 KDGKKVDTLRTDKT
+555 KDGKKVETLRTDKT
-569 GKVISTKLEPGKYTL
+569 GKVISQKLEPGTYTL

-624 VVKKDAESGKVLE
+624 VIKKDAESGKVLE

-642 LKNES
+642 LKNEN

-664 FENLV
+664 FKNLV

-718 VDANDKTKVLSG
+718 VDANDK
-730 AEFEVYK
+730 A
-737 EGKKV
+737 
-742 DTLRTDKT
+742 
-750 GKVISTKLEPGKY
+750 
-763 TLKETKAP
+763 
-771 QGYKLLKEEIEVV
+771 
-784 VEANKVVQVQVEN
+784 
-797 AKELGSLQ
+797 
-805 VVKKDAE
+805 
-812 SGKVL
+812 
-817 EGAEF
+817 
-822 RLKNENGQVVGE
+822 
-834 AKTTNKDGVVQFE
+834 
-847 NLVPGKYTLEET
+847 
-859 KAPEGYKAVEVTVE
+859 
-873 VNVVANEMVKQEVT
+873 
-887 NEKVTG
+887 
-893 QFEIVKVDAE
+893 
-903 DKAKVLS
+903 
-910 DAEFA
+910 
-915 VYKDGKKVAELK
+915 
-927 TDESGKVMSPKLPLG
+927 
-942 EYTVKETKAPEG
+942 
-954 YKLSNKEWKVTI
+954 
-966 QNENEIVKVEAE
+966 
-978 NEKVLGSLQII
+978 
-989 KTDDKDQAKRLA
+989 
-1001 GAEFTLKDVK
+1001 
-1011 GNVVKEGITTDESG
+1011 
-1025 TVKVDG
+1025 
-1031 LVPGEYTLEE
+1031 
-1041 TKAPEG
+1041 
-1047 YELTK
+1047 
-1052 QVIHATV
+1052 
-1059 DGEKVIDVKVT
+1059 
-1070 NSKSL
+1070 
-1075 GQFEIVKVDANDKEK
+1075 
-1090 RLSDAEFEVYKDGKK
+1090 
-1105 VETLRTDKTGK
+1105 
-1116 VISTKLEPGK
+1116 
-1126 YTLKETKAPQGY
+1126 
-1138 KLLKEEIEVV
+1138 
-1148 VEANKVVQ
+1148 
-1156 VQVENAKELGSLQV
+1156 
-1170 IKKDAESGKVLE
+1170 
-1182 GAEFRLKNEAG
+1182 
-1193 QVVGEAKTTDKDGV
+1193 
-1207 VKFENVVPGKYTLE
+1207 
-1221 ETKAPEGYKALEV
+1221 
-1234 TVEVNVVANEVI
+1234 
-1246 KQEVTN
+1246 
-1252 EKIAGQFEIVKV
+1252 
-1264 DANDKEK
+1264 K
-1271 VLSGAEFTVYKGG
+1271 VLSGAEFTVYKDG

-1388 GIVKVEG
+1388 GIVKVDG

-1429 DVKVTNSKSLGQ
+1429 DVKVMNSKSLGQ

-1449 EDKAKVL
+1449 ENKAKVL
-1456 SNAEFE
+1456 SDAEFE
-1462 VYKDGEKVE
+1462 VYKDGKKVE

-1481 TSKKLEPGTYTLKET
+1481 ISQKLEPGTYTLKET
-1496 KAPQGYKLLKEEIE
+1496 KAPQGYTLLKEEIE

-1543 VLEGAEFKLKN
+1543 VLEGAEFRLKN
-1554 ETGQVVGEAKTTNK
+1554 ENGQVVGEAKTTNK
-1568 DGVVKFENL
+1568 DGVVQFKNL

-1604 VANKVI
+1604 VANTVI
-1610 KQEVLNEKVKGK
+1610 KQEVLNEKVKEK

-1634 NDRDKKLAGAVFEIL
+1634 NDKDKKLAGAVFEIL

-1676 ILKEVQAPKGYSL
+1676 ILKEVQAPEGYSL

-1722 PGGETEK
+1722 PGEETGTPGEETEKPGGEIEKPGEETGTPGEETEKPGEEIEK

-1742 KPGEETEKPGE
+1742 KPGGE
-1753 GTEKPG
+1753 
-1759 EGTEK
+1759 
-1764 PGEGTEKPG
+1764 TEKPG
-1773 EETEKPGE
+1773 EETE
-1781 GTENPGG
+1781 TPGG

-1796 TEKPGEETEKPGE
+1796 TEKPGEGMVNVDKEQPT
-1809 GTEKPGEEVGEP
+1809 
-1821 NLPEKEQGSSNDQK
+1821 LPEKGQDASHAQR

-1840 HNTNYLP
+1840 HDMNYLP
-1847 FIGVILV
+1847 FVGFALV
-1854 LLGMRLRFMTKNS
+1854 LLGIRLRFMIKNS

>member
-1 MRKSFN
+1 MILGSLKGGMNFLRKSFN

-68 AMAVQKNMNA
+68 AMAVQKNMKA
-78 SSYTVLAAATG
+78 SSYTVVAAATG
-89 ANNLAGATWVD
+89 ANNLAGATWID

-129 TKDGDPEGAM
+129 TKDGDPDGAM

-146 AYKEQVEIDAK
+146 SYKEQTEIDTK

-179 PKPNMSFG
+179 PTLNMSFG
-187 IGEDVK
+187 IGEDVN

-198 VSSGLTGEKTFDVK
+198 VSSGQMGKKTFDVK
-212 DVFLPNVDNKD
+212 DVYLPNVENKD
-223 FIVIYSDAETVNFAS
+223 FIVIYSDAEEVSFGG

-312 AFVGGLHQ
+312 AYVGGLHQ

-327 NFKFNWPKWKK
+327 NFKFNWPKWNK

-343 GNLQIKKVDESD
+343 GNLQIKKVDEND
-355 ENIVLKDAK
+355 ESIVLKDAK
-364 FDVIDKENN
+364 FDVIDKDNN
-373 VVATVTTNE
+373 VVATVTTDE
-382 KGIAEVKDLPL
+382 KGIAEVKGLPL

-409 VDTPVKVTIDNTKVI
+409 VDTPVKVTIDSTSVI
-424 EIVMKNTK
+424 ELVMKNTK

-440 ILKKDSESGQL
+440 LLKKDSESGQL

-457 DVIDKD
+457 DVVDKD
-463 GNVVET
+463 GKVVET
-469 IITDGKGEA
+469 IITDDKGEA
-478 LSKQLPVGTYTLK
+478 LSKQLPVGSYTLK

-501 SSSLVHVD
+501 SSSSVSVD
-509 VAANKTVTV
+509 VETNKVVTV
-518 DVLNKKIVEKATGQ
+518 DVVNKKIPEKVTGQ

-539 ANDKEKLLSDA
+539 ANDKTKVLSDA

-569 GKVISTKLEPGKYTL
+569 GKVIS
-584 KETKA
+584 
-589 PQGYTL
+589 Q
-595 LKEEIEVV
+595 
-603 VEANKVVQVQVENA
+603 
-617 KELGSLQ
+617 
-624 VVKKDAESGKVLE
+624 
-637 GAEFR
+637 
-642 LKNES
+642 
-647 GQVVGE
+647 
-653 AKTTNKDGVVQ
+653 
-664 FENLV
+664 
-669 PGKYTLEETKA
+669 
-680 PEGYKAV
+680 
-687 EVTVEVNVVANEV
+687 
-700 VKQEVMNEK
+700 
-709 VTGQFEIVK
+709 
-718 VDANDKTKVLSG
+718 
-730 AEFEVYK
+730 
-737 EGKKV
+737 
-742 DTLRTDKT
+742 
-750 GKVISTKLEPGKY
+750 KLEPGKY

-805 VVKKDAE
+805 VIKKDAEDAE

-817 EGAEF
+817 AGAEF
-822 RLKNENGQVVGE
+822 ILKNESGQVVGE
-834 AKTTNKDGVVQFE
+834 TKTTDKDGVVKFE
-847 NLVPGKYTLEET
+847 NVVPGKYTLEET
-859 KAPEGYKAVEVTVE
+859 KAPEGYKALEVTVE
-873 VNVVANEMVKQEVT
+873 VNVVANEVVKQEVT

-893 QFEIVKVDAE
+893 QFEIVKVDAN
-903 DKAKVLS
+903 DKTKVLS
-910 DAEFA
+910 DAEFE

-942 EYTVKETKAPEG
+942 EYTVKETKAPTG
-954 YKLSNKEWKVTI
+954 YKLSNKEWKVII
-966 QNENEIVKVEAE
+966 QNEKEIVKVEAE

-1001 GAEFTLKDVK
+1001 GAEFTLKDAK
-1011 GNVVKEGITTDESG
+1011 GNVVKEGITTNESG

-1052 QVIHATV
+1052 QVIRVTV

-1075 GQFEIVKVDANDKEK
+1075 GQFEIVKVDAEDKAK
-1090 RLSDAEFEVYKDGKK
+1090 VLSDAEFEVYKDGKK

-1116 VISTKLEPGK
+1116 VISQKLEPGK

-1170 IKKDAESGKVLE
+1170 IKKDAESGKVLA
-1182 GAEFRLKNEAG
+1182 GAEFKLKNEAG
-1193 QVVGEAKTTDKDGV
+1193 QVVGETKTTDKDGV

-1234 TVEVNVVANEVI
+1234 TVEVNIVANEV
-1246 KQEVTN
+1246 V
-1252 EKIAGQFEIVKV
+1252 
-1264 DANDKEK
+1264 
-1271 VLSGAEFTVYKGG
+1271 
-1284 KKVAELKTDE
+1284 
-1294 SGKVMSPKLPLGEYT
+1294 
-1309 VKETKAPEGY
+1309 
-1319 KLSNKEWKVTI
+1319 
-1330 QNEKEVVK
+1330 
-1338 VEAENERI
+1338 
-1346 LGSLQII
+1346 
-1353 KTDDKDQAKRLA
+1353 
-1365 GAEFTL
+1365 
-1371 KDAQGN
+1371 
-1377 VVKEGITTDKS
+1377 
-1388 GIVKVEG
+1388 
-1395 LVPGEYTLEETKAP
+1395 
-1409 EGYELTKQVI
+1409 
-1419 HVTVDGEKVI
+1419 
-1429 DVKVTNSKSLGQ
+1429 
-1441 FEIVKVDA
+1441 
-1449 EDKAKVL
+1449 
-1456 SNAEFE
+1456 
-1462 VYKDGEKVE
+1462 
-1471 TLRTDKTGKV
+1471 
-1481 TSKKLEPGTYTLKET
+1481 
-1496 KAPQGYKLLKEEIE
+1496 
-1510 VVVEANKVV
+1510 
-1519 QVQVENAKEL
+1519 
-1529 GSLQVIKKDAESGK
+1529 
-1543 VLEGAEFKLKN
+1543 
-1554 ETGQVVGEAKTTNK
+1554 
-1568 DGVVKFENL
+1568 
-1577 VPGKYTLEETKA
+1577 
-1589 PEGYKALEV
+1589 
-1598 TVEVNV
+1598 
-1604 VANKVI
+1604 
-1610 KQEVLNEKVKGK
+1610 KQEVLNEKVKEK
-1622 ITGQIEIIKVDA
+1622 VTGQVEITKVDA
-1634 NDRDKKLAGAVFEIL
+1634 NDTNKTLAGAVFEIL

-1659 SDENGKATSKE
+1659 TDKNGKATSKK

-1676 ILKEVQAPKGYSL
+1676 ILKEVQAPERYTL
-1689 SDKEIE
+1689 SNKEIK

-1700 QKIEVVKL
+1700 QKIEVIKL
-1708 QITNEKETSKGPEN
+1708 QITNQKE
-1722 PGGETEK
+1722 PGGGTET
-1729 PGEETEK
+1729 PGGGTET
-1736 PGEETE
+1736 PGGGTET
-1742 KPGEETEKPGE
+1742 PGE
-1753 GTEKPG
+1753 GTETPGGGTETPGGGTETPG
-1759 EGTEK
+1759 EGTET
-1764 PGEGTEKPG
+1764 PGGGTEK
-1773 EETEKPGE
+1773 
-1781 GTENPGG
+1781 
-1788 ETEKPGEE
+1788 
-1796 TEKPGEETEKPGE
+1796 
-1809 GTEKPGEEVGEP
+1809 P
-1821 NLPEKEQGSSNDQK
+1821 NLPEKGQGSSNNQQ

-1840 HNTNYLP
+1840 HDMNYLP
-1847 FIGVILV
+1847 FVGFVLV
-1854 LLGMRLRFMTKNS
+1854 LLGIRLRFMTKNS

>member
-1 MRKSFN
+1 MNFLRKSFN
-7 QKVKKISSSL
+7 QKIKKLSSSF

-30 LPFKAEAATTE
+30 LPYKAEAATTE

-78 SSYTVLAAATG
+78 SSYTVVAAATG

-116 AGQVIIQDGTVAM
+116 TGQVIIQDGTVAM

-139 KTSYDRI
+139 KSSYDRI
-146 AYKEQVEIDAK
+146 SYKEQAEIDAK

-164 VDGVIGDAGQLHTDK
+164 INSVIEDAGQLHTDK
-179 PKPNMSFG
+179 PKPGMTFG

-193 NPNIY
+193 NSNIY
-198 VSSGLTGEKTFDVK
+198 VSSGLKGQEPFNVK
-212 DVFLPNVDNKD
+212 DVYLPNVNNKD
-223 FIVIYSDAETVNFAS
+223 FIVIHSDAEEVNFGG

-244 TRNTG
+244 T
-249 MATDL
+249 TDKGGFTL
-254 INTSQAY
+254 VNTSQAY
-261 DPNSSFTELAS
+261 DPNSFFTELAS

-278 PNATKITTKGYGVVG
+278 PNAKKITTKGYGVVG

-327 NFKFNWPKWKK
+327 NFKFNWPKWKN

-343 GNLQIKKVDESD
+343 GNLQIKKVDEND

-364 FDVIDKENN
+364 FDVIDKDNN

-382 KGIAEVKDLPL
+382 KGIAEVKDLPF

-409 VDTPVKVTIDNTKVI
+409 VDTPVKVTIDNTNII
-424 EIVMKNTK
+424 EFVMKNTK

-440 ILKKDSESGQL
+440 LLKKDSESGQL

-463 GNVVET
+463 GKVVET
-469 IITDGKGEA
+469 IVTDDKGEA
-478 LSKQLPVGTYTLK
+478 LSKQLPVGSYTLK

-501 SSSLVHVD
+501 SSSSVSVD
-509 VAANKTVTV
+509 VEVNKVVTV
-518 DVLNKKIVEKATGQ
+518 DVVNKKIPEKVTGQ

-539 ANDKEKLLSDA
+539 AEDKTKVLSDA

-569 GKVISTKLEPGKYTL
+569 GKVVSQKLEPGKYTL

-589 PQGYTL
+589 PQGYKL

-624 VVKKDAESGKVLE
+624 VTKKDAESGKVLE

-642 LKNES
+642 LKNEN

-653 AKTTNKDGVVQ
+653 TKTTNKDGVVKFENLVPGKYTLEETKAPEGYKAVEVTVEVNVVANEVVKQ
-664 FENLV
+664 EVMNEKLTGQFEIVKVDAEDKAKVLSDAEFEVYKDGKKVETLRTDKTGKVISQKLEPGTYTLKETKAPQGYKLLKEEIEVVVEANKVVEVQVENAKELGSLQVIKKDAESGKVLEGAEFKLKNETGQVVGETKTTNKDGVVKFENLV

-709 VTGQFEIVK
+709 VTGQFEIIK
-718 VDANDKTKVLSG
+718 VDAN
-730 AEFEVYK
+730 
-737 EGKKV
+737 
-742 DTLRTDKT
+742 
-750 GKVISTKLEPGKY
+750 
-763 TLKETKAP
+763 
-771 QGYKLLKEEIEVV
+771 
-784 VEANKVVQVQVEN
+784 
-797 AKELGSLQ
+797 
-805 VVKKDAE
+805 
-812 SGKVL
+812 
-817 EGAEF
+817 
-822 RLKNENGQVVGE
+822 
-834 AKTTNKDGVVQFE
+834 
-847 NLVPGKYTLEET
+847 
-859 KAPEGYKAVEVTVE
+859 
-873 VNVVANEMVKQEVT
+873 
-887 NEKVTG
+887 
-893 QFEIVKVDAE
+893 

-910 DAEFA
+910 DAEFT
-915 VYKDGKKVAELK
+915 VYKD
-927 TDESGKVMSPKLPLG
+927 
-942 EYTVKETKAPEG
+942 
-954 YKLSNKEWKVTI
+954 
-966 QNENEIVKVEAE
+966 
-978 NEKVLGSLQII
+978 
-989 KTDDKDQAKRLA
+989 
-1001 GAEFTLKDVK
+1001 
-1011 GNVVKEGITTDESG
+1011 
-1025 TVKVDG
+1025 
-1031 LVPGEYTLEE
+1031 
-1041 TKAPEG
+1041 
-1047 YELTK
+1047 
-1052 QVIHATV
+1052 
-1059 DGEKVIDVKVT
+1059 
-1070 NSKSL
+1070 
-1075 GQFEIVKVDANDKEK
+1075 
-1090 RLSDAEFEVYKDGKK
+1090 
-1105 VETLRTDKTGK
+1105 
-1116 VISTKLEPGK
+1116 
-1126 YTLKETKAPQGY
+1126 
-1138 KLLKEEIEVV
+1138 
-1148 VEANKVVQ
+1148 
-1156 VQVENAKELGSLQV
+1156 
-1170 IKKDAESGKVLE
+1170 
-1182 GAEFRLKNEAG
+1182 
-1193 QVVGEAKTTDKDGV
+1193 
-1207 VKFENVVPGKYTLE
+1207 
-1221 ETKAPEGYKALEV
+1221 
-1234 TVEVNVVANEVI
+1234 
-1246 KQEVTN
+1246 
-1252 EKIAGQFEIVKV
+1252 
-1264 DANDKEK
+1264 
-1271 VLSGAEFTVYKGG
+1271 G

-1353 KTDDKDQAKRLA
+1353 KTDDKDQAKRLS

-1388 GIVKVEG
+1388 GIVKVDG

-1419 HVTVDGEKVI
+1419 HVTVDGEKIV

-1456 SNAEFE
+1456 SDAEFE
-1462 VYKDGEKVE
+1462 VYKDGKKVE

-1481 TSKKLEPGTYTLKET
+1481 ISQKLEPGTYTLKET

-1554 ETGQVVGEAKTTNK
+1554 ETGQVVGETKTTNK

-1604 VANKVI
+1604 VANTVI
-1610 KQEVLNEKVKGK
+1610 KQEVLNEKVKEK
-1622 ITGQIEIIKVDA
+1622 IKGQVEITKVDA
-1634 NDRDKKLAGAVFEIL
+1634 TDTNKKLAGAVFEIL

-1659 SDENGKATSKE
+1659 TDKNGKATSKE

-1676 ILKEVQAPKGYSL
+1676 ILKEVQAPEGYEL
-1689 SDKEIE
+1689 SDKGIE

-1722 PGGETEK
+1722 PGGETETPGGETETPGGETET

-1742 KPGEETEKPGE
+1742 KPGEETG
-1753 GTEKPG
+1753 
-1759 EGTEK
+1759 
-1764 PGEGTEKPG
+1764 
-1773 EETEKPGE
+1773 
-1781 GTENPGG
+1781 
-1788 ETEKPGEE
+1788 KPGEE
-1796 TEKPGEETEKPGE
+1796 TEKPGEETGKPGE
-1809 GTEKPGEEVGEP
+1809 ETEKPGEETGTSGEETEKP
-1821 NLPEKEQGSSNDQK
+1821 GGETGTPSEGMENVDKEKPTLPEKGQGASHAQ

-1840 HNTNYLP
+1840 HDMNYLP
-1847 FIGVILV
+1847 FIGFALV
-1854 LLGMRLRFMTKNS
+1854 LLGIRLRFMIKNS